1 MPFESVTFTVERGI
15 AIECKPNPSASDIPS
30 QWLSIFANNLA
41 QRDTLTNR
49 VSSWNAPDATPP
61 AIQALY
67 HSAALPL
74 PCDNARL
81 GFQTVSNGLVSA
93 CLIAFTQVRLLM
105 VLHKML

>member
-30 QWLSIFANNLA
+30 QWLGIFANNLA
-41 QRDTLTNR
+41 QRDKLAKR
-49 VSSWNAPDATPP
+49 GSSWNAPDATPP

-74 PCDNARL
+74 
-81 GFQTVSNGLVSA
+81 
-93 CLIAFTQVRLLM
+93 LLDAS
-105 VLHKML
+105 